1 MQIMPAT
8 GKSIATELGVADF
21 TVEDLKDYRTNVRFG
36 IYYLSGLMTD
46 FDGEKVYALCGYN
59 AGPGNVR
66 KWIKNRDPEME
77 MDEFIEAIPF
87 SETRAYV
94 KRILN
99 TESIYRAVYEGENS
113 TE

>member
-1 MQIMPAT
+1 MT
-8 GKSIATELGVADF
+8 DF
-21 TVEDLKDYRTNVRFG
+21 AVDDLKDYRTNVRFG

-59 AGPGNVR
+59 AGPGNAR

-99 TESIYRAVYEGENS
+99 TESIYRAVYEGDN
-113 TE
+113 